1 VGAVVLAAGQSARMG
16 KTKQLLRVG
25 GRTVLERTLTS
36 VRGAAVDEVVLVL
49 GAFAEVIRRELPAG
63 LLDDLEITVNHEYAQ
78 GMASSLR
85 KGLSAMNPQMDAALI
100 VLGDQ
105 PFVRAKTIDRI
116 IERYRQCRAEIV
128 IPFYE
133 GRRGNP
139 VLLDRS
145 VFPEAMALEGDVGCR
160 AIFGSHADGIVEVD
174 VEDAGILLDIDNK
187 DDYERLRD
195 REV

>member
-1 VGAVVLAAGQSARMG
+1 VLAAGQSARMG
-16 KTKQLLRVG
+16 EAKQLLRVSG
-25 GRTVLERTLTS
+25 HTVLERTLMS
-36 VRGAAVDEVVLVL
+36 VREAKVDEVVLVL
-49 GAFAEVIRRELPAG
+49 GAFAEMIQRELRAA
-63 LLDDLEITVNHEYAQ
+63 LLDDLKIIVNHEYAQ
-78 GMASSLR
+78 GMANSLR
-85 KGLSAMNPQMDAALI
+85 EGLSSISPQMDAVLI

-105 PFVRAKTIDRI
+105 PFVRAETIDRI

-145 VFPEAMALEGDVGCR
+145 VLPEAMALEGDVGCR
-160 AIFGSHADGIVEVD
+160 AIFGSHVEGIVEVD
-174 VEDAGILLDIDNK
+174 VDDMGILLDIDNK

-195 REV
+195 REG